1 MRQTEAIDAIAGA
14 AMADGLVEAAL
25 LKGSFGRGDE
35 DAFSDVDLYLVA
47 SPAARETVLARRR
60 AYLAAFDEPVFLE
73 EVSFGLPQL
82 VAIFDDATHV
92 DLYVALREEIGHED
106 PIRVWSDPSGLFEGF
121 AWERAAVSDETLA
134 RLFSSALYCIVEADS
149 AYRRDN
155 YAWAAKILC
164 DAAGSAAVL
173 LRWPDDPTHA
183 FLGLKKLNQIVSPER
198 YRLLEGIYAHLSG
211 PELPRAAK
219 LLTQALGAF
228 LAEAGPSLRAQLDL
242 RFWEWVRSGLGTTLF
257 PAGR

>member
-1 MRQTEAIDAIAGA
+1 M
-14 AMADGLVEAAL
+14 
-25 LKGSFGRGDE
+25 
-35 DAFSDVDLYLVA
+35 
-47 SPAARETVLARRR
+47 
-60 AYLAAFDEPVFLE
+60 
-73 EVSFGLPQL
+73 
-82 VAIFDDATHV
+82 
-92 DLYVALREEIGHED
+92 
-106 PIRVWSDPSGLFEGF
+106 
-121 AWERAAVSDETLA
+121 SDETLA
-134 RLFSSALYCIVEADS
+134 RLFSSALYGIVEADS
-149 AYRRDN
+149 AHRRDN
-155 YAWAAKILC
+155 YAWAAKILG

-211 PELPRAAK
+211 PELPRAAR

-228 LAEAGPSLRAQLDL
+228 LAEAGPSLGAQLDL

>member
-1 MRQTEAIDAIAGA
+1 M
-14 AMADGLVEAAL
+14 
-25 LKGSFGRGDE
+25 
-35 DAFSDVDLYLVA
+35 
-47 SPAARETVLARRR
+47 
-60 AYLAAFDEPVFLE
+60 
-73 EVSFGLPQL
+73 SFGLPQL

-211 PELPRAAK
+211 PELPRAAR

-242 RFWEWVRSGLGTTLF
+242 RFWEWVRSGLGTTLL